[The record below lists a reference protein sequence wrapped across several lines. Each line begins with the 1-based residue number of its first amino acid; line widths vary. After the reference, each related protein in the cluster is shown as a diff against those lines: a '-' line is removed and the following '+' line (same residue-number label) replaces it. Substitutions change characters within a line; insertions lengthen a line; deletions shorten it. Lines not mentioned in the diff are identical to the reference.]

1 MCIVDK
7 NGTKALIILAFL
19 LTFATTGAAAEYEF
33 EFHSYPNPFAPGASR
48 SDYKVANFSYVLPS
62 SGSVSIYVYD
72 LESRLVRTVVED
84 YPQVYGKH
92 AGEVKWNGADDDNE
106 YVDPGPYVVVLE
118 VNISGEI
125 YRDTFVAV
133 VNR

>member
-1 MCIVDK
+1 VRKKVI
-7 NGTKALIILAFL
+7 NAIITLAFVSVFV
-19 LTFATTGAAAEYEF
+19 TAAGAATEYEF
-33 EFHSYPNPFAPGASR
+33 AFHSYPNPFEPGNSSAASFA
-48 SDYKVANFSYVLPS
+48 YNLPS

-72 LESRLVRTVVED
+72 LESRLVRTVVEN
-84 YPQVYGKH
+84 YPQVYGAH
-92 AGEVKWNGADDDNE
+92 EGEVAWNGADDNAE

-118 VNISGEI
+118 VNIAGEI

>member
-1 MCIVDK
+1 MRKKGTNAIIV
-7 NGTKALIILAFL
+7 LAFVSAL
-19 LTFATTGAAAEYEF
+19 AAAAGAATEYDF
-33 EFHSYPNPFAPGASR
+33 QFHNYPNPFFPGTSENPNAE
-48 SDYKVANFSYVLPS
+48 FSYVLPS

-72 LESRLVRTVVED
+72 LEGALVRTVAEGIK
-84 YPQVYGKH
+84 QVYGQH
-92 AGEVKWNGADDDNE
+92 AGELKWNGLDDRGG

-118 VNISGEI
+118 VNIASEI